1 MLVFVFDWKAVAGA
15 LGRCSVRMFYRRIAT
30 EVLTLVL
37 GWAVFQPA
45 QADEPVAPPLAR
57 FVEETDTAGLQ
68 SRFDGENEFMV
79 GGGVA
84 TFDCNGD
91 GLPEV
96 YVTAGVNK
104 AKFYR
109 NRSTRGGP
117 IKLQEE
123 RSGLELT
130 NAIGAYPL
138 DIDGDGNTDLVV
150 LRVGEV
156 QVFKGLGTCKFERAN
171 EAWGVQSSNGWH
183 SAFSATWMRGQSWP
197 TLAIGTYL
205 DRSKPEF
212 PWGNCT
218 AGMLLRPQGSSKK
231 FASPV
236 PLSPGH
242 CALSMLFSDWNRS
255 GDAALR
261 VSNDR
266 EYYKD
271 GQEQLWS
278 IKPTE
283 APTLYTPEQGWKPL
297 QIWGMGIASHDIT
310 GDGLPEVFLTSMAD
324 NKFQQLEAGAAQPKY
339 VDSAYKRGITAHR
352 PYVGGDIHPSTAWH
366 AQFADANNDGYADL
380 FIAKG
385 NVSTMPDFA
394 MLDPNNLLLQ
404 TPNGNF
410 VEVGSQAGI
419 ASFKRGRGGMMADLN
434 ADGLL
439 DMLVVNRW
447 DKAQLWRNV
456 GAGTAD
462 KPVAMGRWLQLRLVQ
477 PGGNRDAVGAWVEV
491 DLGPAAG
498 GRVIRQELTVGGGHA
513 SGHSGWMHFGL
524 GSADQVKLRVQWPQ
538 GGWSEW
544 QTAAAN
550 NFFTM
555 NKDAGL
561 ANWKAP

>member
-1 MLVFVFDWKAVAGA
+1 MACFVQCQKVF
-15 LGRCSVRMFYRRIAT
+15 
-30 EVLTLVL
+30 
-37 GWAVFQPA
+37 AVFIFRSPLAVSVGVLIISMAALA
-45 QADEPVAPPLAR
+45 QAADPAAPPVAR
-57 FVEETDTAGLQ
+57 FVEETDAAGLQ

-84 TFDCNGD
+84 AFDCSGD

-109 NRSTRGGP
+109 NRSARGGP

-138 DIDGDGNTDLVV
+138 DVDGDGNTDLVV

-156 QVFKGLGTCKFERAN
+156 QVFKGLGACKFERAN
-171 EAWGVQSSNGWH
+171 AAWGVQSSNGWH

-218 AGMLLRPQGSSKK
+218 AGMLLRPQADSKK
-231 FASPV
+231 FAPPV
-236 PLSPGH
+236 ALAPGH

-255 GDAALR
+255 GEAALR

-283 APTLYTPEQGWKPL
+283 APTLYTPQQGWKPL

-339 VDSAYKRGITAHR
+339 IDSAYKRGITAHR

-380 FIAKG
+380 FIVKG

-394 MLDPNNLLLQ
+394 TLDPNNLLLQ
-404 TPNGNF
+404 LPTGNF
-410 VEVGSQAGI
+410 TEVGQQAGV
-419 ASFKRGRGGMMADLN
+419 ASFRRGRGGMMVDLN

-456 GAGTAD
+456 GAGTPD

-477 PGGNRDAVGAWVEV
+477 GGGNRDAVGAWVEV

-524 GSADQVKLRVQWPQ
+524 GAAEQVKLRVQWPQ

-544 QTAAAN
+544 QPAAAN
-550 NFFTM
+550 NFYTM
-555 NKDAGL
+555 TKDTGL